1 MLDSPRWSQVITG
14 QPNKYT
20 YMPKIENRNIYRK
33 GSKILTLT
41 SLCERHR
48 VINCIMKSFIFCKT
62 WESHLGQSLPKTT
75 AHPQC
80 IPSAWSFTAQT
91 THGSNSEMK
100 HFLTYW
106 NRISK
111 VMNYSFILT
120 MKAKVLC
127 KIKFQKIWCQHV
139 NHLMNTGSFATHRL
153 PPVSLVFKPASSWLA
168 SKMIGSCGNM

>member
-1 MLDSPRWSQVITG
+1 
-14 QPNKYT
+14 
-20 YMPKIENRNIYRK
+20 
-33 GSKILTLT
+33 
-41 SLCERHR
+41 
-48 VINCIMKSFIFCKT
+48 MKSFIFCKT

-75 AHPQC
+75 AHPQW

-91 THGSNSEMK
+91 THGSNSEIK
-100 HFLTYW
+100 RFLTYW

-120 MKAKVLC
+120 MKAQVLC

-153 PPVSLVFKPASSWLA
+153 PPVSLVFKPASSFLA
-168 SKMIGSCGNM
+168 WWILGQQTKTRCNLLDPWEPWIVVQNGRAMSQCVPKKRPVYSFCSLS